1 MSPRKK
7 TVVHMPSAAKSKAA
21 AAKSGRNRKTEGHQ
35 QIIVDVEVNEV
46 KTEAD
51 DGVHNRDIDDVVEK
65 LKSQTQADDSGSGT
79 YIDGDGHKNSI
90 SADVDSEMVD
100 SALARVDNSS
110 DADDDQPP
118 PLTDSSGDEDQQPP
132 PLVSDSSDDD
142 KHIQELFLKLA
153 ASEKAVIEA
162 YMGNTDKPTTFF

>member
-1 MSPRKK
+1 MSQRKMAE
-7 TVVHMPSAAKSKAA
+7 VHMPSAAKSKAA
-21 AAKSGRNRKTEGHQ
+21 AAKPGRKRNTEGHQ
-35 QIIVDVEVNEV
+35 QIVVDVEVNEV
-46 KTEAD
+46 LTQAD
-51 DGVHNRDIDDVVEK
+51 HGVVEN
-65 LKSQTQADDSGSGT
+65 LKSQTQAEDSGSGPCT
-79 YIDGDGHKNSI
+79 DGDGHKKSI

-100 SALARVDNSS
+100 SAWARVDNSS

-118 PLTDSSGDEDQQPP
+118 PLTDSSGDEDQQP

-162 YMGNTDKPTTFF
+162 YMGNTDKPTTLF

>member
-1 MSPRKK
+1 MSQRKK
-7 TVVHMPSAAKSKAA
+7 AEVHMPSAAKSKAA
-21 AAKSGRNRKTEGHQ
+21 AAKPGRKRKTEGHQ
-35 QIIVDVEVNEV
+35 QIVVDVEVNEV

-65 LKSQTQADDSGSGT
+65 LKSQTQAEDSGSGT
-79 YIDGDGHKNSI
+79 CTDGDGHKNSI

-118 PLTDSSGDEDQQPP
+118 PL
-132 PLVSDSSDDD
+132 VSDSSDVEDVSSDYD